1 MLFQPTI
8 PDIQDIMPFIIAA
21 LLIVGGIIIFK
32 MSLVATKAESKTSF
46 KWVAGSFLIQFGV
59 TLFISAPMLL
69 DMVLAS
75 MVGTSNNN
83 QGPEPGSIAMVV
95 IFSTFIVVNLINMMH
110 KPGIIRSIIIAL
122 LILGP
127 IIGSTYLI
135 FDNLG
140 NIL

>member
-1 MLFQPTI
+1 MFFQPTI

-32 MSLVATKAESKTSF
+32 MSLVATKAESKTSL

-69 DMVLAS
+69 DMVLAL
-75 MVGTSNNN
+75 MFGAPNNYR
-83 QGPEPGSIAMVV
+83 GPEPGTIAMVV

-110 KPGIIRSIIIAL
+110 KPGLIRSIIIAL

-127 IIGSTYLI
+127 IIGSNYLI
-135 FDNLG
+135 FSNLG
-140 NIL
+140 NI

>member
-8 PDIQDIMPFIIAA
+8 PDIEDIMPFIIAA
-21 LLIVGGIIIFK
+21 LLIIGGLIIFK
-32 MSLVATKAESKTSF
+32 IGLAVTKAESKTSF
-46 KWVAGSFLIQFGV
+46 KWVAGSFLIQYGV

-75 MVGTSNNN
+75 MVGTNNNN

-127 IIGSTYLI
+127 IIGSNYII
-135 FDNLG
+135 FSNLG
-140 NIL
+140 NVL

>member
-8 PDIQDIMPFIIAA
+8 PDIKDIIPFIIAA
-21 LLIVGGIIIFK
+21 LLIIGGIIIFK
-32 MSLVATKAESKTSF
+32 IGLVVTKAESKTDF
-46 KWVAGSFLIQFGV
+46 KWVAGSFLIQYGV

-75 MVGTSNNN
+75 MVGTINNE
-83 QGPEPGSIAMVV
+83 PEPGSIAMVV
-95 IFSTFIVVNLINMMH
+95 VFSTFIVVNLINMLH

-140 NIL
+140 NVL